1 MNKKQLRISLVVL
14 GLFAIAVI
22 CIGLFSG
29 TGGNKTDVAYDAEL
43 VKQLESLGDMDLA
56 SITNFKDGLYEV
68 DTHINNDDINIT
80 EVDKDKNTLVLYG
93 NTVDNTPYICRA
105 KIKTEYDKAKTYEVS
120 MVTVLSDKEYTSVN
134 NIIEDLKSGELLGQ
148 NVTVNSNKLLVK
160 ITDDCT
166 VIVNDTVMKKK
177 EIKKLTD
184 DERKK
189 KEEELQ
195 KEIDARVKEA
205 EEINGDN
212 ILDVV
217 DIPDLEND
225 TIVEDGGVTI
235 E

>member
-1 MNKKQLRISLVVL
+1 MVNMNKKQLRISLVVL
-14 GLFAIAVI
+14 GLFAMAVI

-29 TGGNKTDVAYDAEL
+29 TGGNKTDVVYDADL
-43 VKQLESLGDMDLA
+43 VKQLENLVDMDLA

-93 NTVDNTPYICRA
+93 NAVDNTPYICRA
-105 KIKTEYDKAKTYEVS
+105 KIKAEYDKAKTYEVG

-134 NIIEDLKSGELLGQ
+134 NIIEDLKKGELLNQ
-148 NVTVNSNKLLVK
+148 NVTVNSNKLLIK

-189 KEEELQ
+189 KEEALQ
-195 KEIDARVKEA
+195 KEIDARV
-205 EEINGDN
+205 
-212 ILDVV
+212 
-217 DIPDLEND
+217 
-225 TIVEDGGVTI
+225 
-235 E
+235 